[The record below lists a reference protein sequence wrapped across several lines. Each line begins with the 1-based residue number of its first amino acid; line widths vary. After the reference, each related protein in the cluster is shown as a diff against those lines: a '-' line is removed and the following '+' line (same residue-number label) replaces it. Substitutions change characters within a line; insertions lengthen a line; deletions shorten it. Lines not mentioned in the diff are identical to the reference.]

1 VAVLGAFAVIALV
14 GAALALRL
22 DPSASTDTLV
32 DKGSPAFKA
41 TEDFRQEFG
50 EEPVVVLV
58 KGELQQ
64 TILTPDLGVLLRLE
78 GCLSGNVPKEGL
90 RTLPEVCTWFAEA
103 QPAKVVYGPGTFVN
117 TAASQIAEGF
127 SAKQAAKA
135 REAEAAADAAR
146 RLSKRRG
153 DPPAEQQ
160 RLAEQ
165 ARSLVY
171 AQFTEETLRLALRYG
186 LTSVPS
192 LDNVDFVSQL
202 VFDPSRGVGEPKA
215 RFAYLFPSNDAAL
228 IQIRMKPTLSE
239 SQREEA
245 VDKIQ
250 EAVAHPQFALD
261 RGGQYYVTGVPVVVD
276 SLASAVRDSIF
287 ILLGAALLVM
297 AATLAL
303 VFRTRLRLLPLV
315 LALGA
320 VALTF
325 GAFSVAGASLTMA
338 SIAALPV
345 LIGLAVDYC
354 IQFQARFEEV
364 EKTAAVRPSRGAAAA
379 AAASAGGPTIAT
391 AGLSTAVGFLVLLLS
406 PVPMVRGFGA
416 LLVVGIFVA
425 LGCAL
430 TAGFAALVRF
440 SEPRPGVP
448 PMLPRVRATAAGWWE
463 AVATSAVGERMGD
476 AAAALGRWGRRGI
489 DVALERPRRVLMVGL
504 AIAVLGW
511 VADTQTEVISDVRE
525 LVPQD
530 LQALKD
536 VNVLQESTGVSGEI
550 DVTLSGDDLTDPT
563 VIQWMTEFQSG
574 VLQAHGYTVGA
585 TCAQDNDP
593 PELCPALSLPDLF
606 RSGTPRSEESVRAL
620 LDAVP
625 PYFSQAVIS
634 SDRSTATLAFGIR
647 LMPLDRQK
655 DVIDDIES
663 RLDPPEGV
671 DAAVVGLPV
680 LAADA
685 NDSLADPLRRLLT
698 LVAGLFLVFLVLRIV
713 RRSTRE
719 AAIPLI
725 PIALATGWSALVLF
739 LLRIPLNPMSAV
751 MGALVIA
758 ISTEFSVLL
767 SARYREERAGGAE
780 PEEAIDATYASTGS
794 AVLAS
799 GVTAIMGFAALIA
812 SDIRMLRDFGVV
824 TVVDLTVSLLGVMIV
839 LPAALVWAERRR
851 FGAGDLDP
859 RAWWRAVREELA
871 GARLPR
877 PRASLPRPRLPRPRR
892 SRA

>member
-1 VAVLGAFAVIALV
+1 VVVLGAVALLALV
-14 GAALALRL
+14 GAILALRL
-22 DPSASTDTLV
+22 EPSASTDTLV
-32 DKGSPAFKA
+32 DKGSPAFEA

-50 EEPVVVLV
+50 EEPVIVLV

-78 GCLSGNVPKEGL
+78 GCLSGNVPEDGL
-90 RTLPEVCTWFAEA
+90 ATLPGVCTWFAEEK
-103 QPAKVVYGPGTFVN
+103 PAKVVYGPGTFVN
-117 TAASQIAEGF
+117 TAAGQIAEGF
-127 SAKQAAKA
+127 KAKQAAKA
-135 REAEAAADAAR
+135 REAEAAAAAAR
-146 RLSKRRG
+146 KLSRRRG
-153 DPPAEQQ
+153 DPPAEQE
-160 RLAEQ
+160 RLANQ
-165 ARSLVY
+165 ARSLVF

-192 LDNVDFVSQL
+192 LDNIDFVSQL
-202 VFDPSRGVGEPKA
+202 VFDPSRGVGQPKA
-215 RFAYLFPSNDAAL
+215 RFAYLFPSDDAAL

-239 SQREEA
+239 SEREEA
-245 VDKIQ
+245 VDRVQ
-250 EAVAHPQFALD
+250 EAVAHEQFALN
-261 RGGQYYVTGVPVVVD
+261 REGRYYVTGVPVVVD
-276 SLASAVRDSIF
+276 GLASAVADSIF

-303 VFRTRLRLLPLV
+303 VFRTRLRLLPLA

-325 GAFSVAGASLTMA
+325 GAFSLVGASLTMA

-364 EKTAAVRPSRGAAAA
+364 EATAAVPPGAAASA
-379 AAASAGGPTIAT
+379 VSAGIAGGPTIAT

-406 PVPMVRGFGA
+406 PVPMVRDFGG

-425 LGCAL
+425 LACAL
-430 TAGFAALVRF
+430 TAGFAALIRF
-440 SEPRPGVP
+440 SDRRADVP
-448 PMLPRVRATAAGWWE
+448 PVLPRAR
-463 AVATSAVGERMGD
+463 
-476 AAAALGRWGRRGI
+476 AAAAEWWDAVASSRAGDWARTVAGAVRRWGRR
-489 DVALERPRRVLMVGL
+489 ALDLATCAPRRILIIGVVVAVVGWGL
-504 AIAVLGW
+504 
-511 VADTQTEVISDVRE
+511 DTQTEVISDVRE
-525 LVPQD
+525 LVPRD
-530 LQALKD
+530 LQALED
-536 VNVLQESTGVSGEI
+536 VNVLQEATGVSGEI
-550 DVTLSGDDLTDPT
+550 DVTLAGEDLTDPE
-563 VIQWMTEFQSG
+563 VIQWMTDFQSG
-574 VLQAHGYTVGA
+574 VLEAHGYKVGA
-585 TCAQDNDP
+585 TCAQDDDP

-606 RSGTPRSEESVRAL
+606 RSGTPASQESVRAL

-634 SDRSTATLAFGIR
+634 TDRTTATLAFGIR
-647 LMPLDRQK
+647 LMSLERQK

-663 RLDPPEGV
+663 RLDPPAGV

-680 LAADA
+680 LAAEA

-698 LVAGLFLVFLVLRIV
+698 LLAGLLLVFTVLRIV

-780 PEEAIDATYASTGS
+780 PREAIEATYASTGA

-824 TVVDLTVSLLGVMIV
+824 TVVDLTVSLLGVMVV
-839 LPAALVWAERRR
+839 LPAALVWAEHRQ
-851 FGAGDLDP
+851 FGVRDLDP
-859 RAWWRAVREELA
+859 RGWWRALREEFPGL
-871 GARLPR
+871 RLPR
-877 PRASLPRPRLPRPRR
+877 SPVSLPRPRR